1 MNLQEA
7 TKLLKDNG
15 YAIIKEEFSDE
26 ETAKINSEKQKLLF
40 DELTTVKNKFTPE
53 ESHLIGIDAI
63 LLNIKYNHAKYENG
77 ETGIVIHDE
86 EYKQNPKLF
95 KKFTE
100 VAKNHGFETEF
111 RYVKRG
117 VFIGISWSF

>member
-15 YAIIKEEFSDE
+15 YAIIKEEFTDKE
-26 ETAKINSEKQKLLF
+26 ITKINSEKQKLLF
-40 DELTTVKNKFTPE
+40 DELTAVKNEFTPE
-53 ESHLIGIDAI
+53 ESKLIGLDAI
-63 LLNIKYNHAKYENG
+63 LSNIKYGYEKYEDG
-77 ETGIVIHDE
+77 DTGIVIHDE
-86 EYKQNPKLF
+86 AYEQNPELF

-111 RYVKRG
+111 SYVKRG
-117 VFIGISWSF
+117 VFIGISWLF

>member
-15 YAIIKEEFSDE
+15 YAVIKEEFTDE
-26 ETAKINSEKQKLLF
+26 EITKINSKKQKLLF
-40 DELTTVKNKFTPE
+40 DELTAVKNEFTPE
-53 ESHLIGIDAI
+53 ESKLIGLDAI
-63 LLNIKYNHAKYENG
+63 LLNIKYGYEKYEDG
-77 ETGIVIHDE
+77 DTGIVIHDE
-86 EYKQNPKLF
+86 VYEQNPELF

-111 RYVKRG
+111 SYVKRG
-117 VFIGISWSF
+117 VFIGISWLF